1 MKPKY
6 PEIAFL
12 MFKLDTEISE
22 LNKTQDRITKLKDEI
37 WTKMRDNNLS
47 HVCYDGRFSASARG
61 RSLVVGHRAQSEEV
75 ER

>member
-12 MFKLDTEISE
+12 MFKLDAEITE
-22 LNKTQDRITKLKDEI
+22 LNKTQERITKLKDEI

-47 HVCYDGRFSASARG
+47 HVCYDGLFSASARG
-61 RSLVVGHRAQSEEV
+61 KSLVTNHGKMTEV

>member
-6 PEIAFL
+6 PDIAYL
-12 MFKLDTEISE
+12 MFKLDAEMGEMNAVQGRISE
-22 LNKTQDRITKLKDEI
+22 LKDKI
-37 WTKMRDNNLS
+37 WAMMRDNNLS

-61 RSLVVGHRAQSEEV
+61 KSLITSHGKMMEV